1 MSSCGDAA
9 PTGTRRSRARLL
21 ALLTAG
27 ACLAGAPSAT
37 AQEAPT
43 TGYTIERAKAALA
56 AGEVTSVQLTRAYLE
71 RIDRYEPFYNAF
83 TTMNPDALR
92 EAADADAARA
102 AGRPLG
108 PLAGIPVAVK
118 DAVDVAGL
126 PTTAGWWGFTRAR
139 GVELIPSRDA
149 PLVARLR
156 DAGAVIIGKTNLPVF
171 ANSGSNANDSWA
183 GPTFNALDR
192 RWAPGGSS
200 TGSATAVAAGFAAA
214 AIAEETGGSIQNPAV
229 AQSLVGVKT
238 TFGLVP
244 TTGVVPLAGQTRDVV
259 GPLAQTVTD
268 AATML
273 DALAGPTPEDPK
285 TRAGRGKLPRGG
297 YAASLSAT
305 ALDGAR
311 IGLYG
316 PGWRRDAPLS
326 ATTARRYRA
335 AVTTLRA
342 QGATTVDDP
351 FAGSGFNRLARA
363 DGGYDSRGSEALPHE
378 IDSYLRRLGPR
389 AEVRSLRQLVGTLRY
404 DPLGPR
410 GPLWYYASL
419 EGYRASRRN
428 PQRAVDLSA
437 FNRLRARYRRLF
449 DRVMDRADLDALV
462 FPQGTEEIG
471 RLYGGGVSATTV
483 SEINIAGLPGV
494 VVPAGTHP
502 SGKPFA
508 VIFVGRA
515 WSEAR
520 LLSLAY
526 DYEQAAPGRVLPRTL
541 ATTPGPR
548 PPRQG

>member
-1 MSSCGDAA
+1 MSSRSEAA
-9 PTGTRRSRARLL
+9 PAGVVRSRARLL

-27 ACLAGAPSAT
+27 ACAMGAPAAT
-37 AQEAPT
+37 AQEPT
-43 TGYTIERAKAALA
+43 TAFTIEQAKAALA
-56 AGEVTSVQLTRAYLE
+56 AGEVTSVDLTRAYLE

-83 TTMNPDALR
+83 TTMNPEALR
-92 EAADADAARA
+92 EAAAADAARA

-126 PTTAGWWGFTRAR
+126 PTTAGWWGFSRAR

-156 DAGAVIIGKTNLPVF
+156 DAGAVIVGKTNLPTF

-229 AQSLVGVKT
+229 AQSLVGIKT

-273 DALAGPTPEDPK
+273 DALAGPTPADPK
-285 TRAGRGKLPRGG
+285 TSAGRGKLPSGG
-297 YAASLSAT
+297 YAANLSAS

-316 PGWRRDAPLS
+316 SGWRRDAPLS
-326 ATTARRYRA
+326 ATTARRYGA
-335 AVTTLRA
+335 AVRTLRA
-342 QGATTVDDP
+342 QGATTVADP
-351 FAGSGFNRLARA
+351 FSGSAFNTLARA
-363 DGGYDSRGSEALPHE
+363 DGGYDARGSEALPYE
-378 IDSYLRRLGPR
+378 IDSYLRGLGPSAR
-389 AEVRSLRQLVGTLRY
+389 VHSLRQLVSTLRF

-410 GPLWYYASL
+410 GPLWYYATL
-419 EGYRASRRN
+419 DGYRASRQHPRR
-428 PQRAVDLSA
+428 PVDLSS
-437 FNRLRARYRRLF
+437 FNRLRARYLQLF
-449 DRVMDRADLDALV
+449 NGVMDRARLDALV

-471 RLYGGGVSATTV
+471 SLYGGGVSATTV

-494 VVPAGTHP
+494 VVPAGTYP
-502 SGKPFA
+502 NGKPFA
-508 VIFVGRA
+508 LIFVGRK

-526 DYEQAAPGRVLPRTL
+526 DYEQAAPGRVVPRTL

-548 PPRQG
+548 PPRRG